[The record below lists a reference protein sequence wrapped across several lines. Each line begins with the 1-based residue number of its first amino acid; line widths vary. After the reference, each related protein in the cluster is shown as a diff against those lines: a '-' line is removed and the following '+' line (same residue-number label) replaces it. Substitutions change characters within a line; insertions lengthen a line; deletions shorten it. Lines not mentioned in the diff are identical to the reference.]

1 LHNIDD
7 SKIEEFPSAF
17 PFPLSVKV
25 DWREREMM
33 NSSGLE
39 CEICVVHFKWINGER
54 KWIKTEVC

>member
-7 SKIEEFPSAF
+7 SKIEEFPSTF
-17 PFPLSVKV
+17 PSLSIKV
-25 DWREREMM
+25 DWMEREMM

-54 KWIKTEVC
+54 EWI